1 MKFAKTLGM
10 RVLTWALV
18 IWIGTSFIFFIP
30 RMFPSDPV
38 EAMIAQM
45 TAKSGSM
52 EAAQKEALRSALR
65 KQFGLEGTLWEQY
78 TYFMWN
84 GVLHFNFGPSLMNY
98 PTACLDIIKTYLPYT
113 LMLSLT
119 GSILGWCV
127 GNVIGL
133 LAGFRP
139 NKRSSKI
146 METIA
151 ICIYPIPY
159 FIVAL
164 VIQIVFAFLL
174 GWFPIQA
181 TIMTNGTTGQW
192 FASLVR
198 SSFLP
203 LMSGLLV
210 GTGWWIISMKALSST
225 VASEDYVH
233 YARYRGMSEGRIGFA
248 YVFRNCI
255 LTQVTALAMQ
265 LGGAFNG
272 NLMVEIIYSY
282 PGVGKLVQNAILQS
296 DYNMIQATITISII
310 AIATCTLVAD
320 LVYPFID
327 PRIRYA

>member
-1 MKFAKTLGM
+1 MKFAKTLGF

-18 IWIGTSFIFFIP
+18 IWIGVSFIFFIP

-45 TAKSGSM
+45 TAKSGTM

-65 KQFGLEGTLWEQY
+65 KQFGLEGTLFEQY
-78 TYFMWN
+78 TYFLAH
-84 GVLHFNFGPSLMNY
+84 GLFQFDFGPSLMNY
-98 PTACLDIIKTYLPYT
+98 PTPVIDIIKLYLPYT
-113 LMLSLT
+113 LALSLT
-119 GSILGWCV
+119 GTILGWCV

-133 LAGFRP
+133 LAGFRQ
-139 NKRSSKI
+139 NKLSSKI

-174 GWFPIQA
+174 GWFPVQA
-181 TIMTNGTTGQW
+181 TILTNGTTAQW
-192 FASLVR
+192 FGSLVR
-198 SSFLP
+198 SSILP
-203 LMSGLLV
+203 LSAGLLV

-233 YARYRGMSEGRIGFA
+233 YARYRGLSEGRIGFT

-272 NLMVEIIYSY
+272 NLMVEIIFSY

-296 DYNMIQATITISII
+296 DYNMIQGTITISIV

-320 LVYPFID
+320 LIYPFID

>member
-1 MKFAKTLGM
+1 MKFAKTLGF

-18 IWIGTSFIFFIP
+18 IWIGVSFIFFIP

-65 KQFGLEGTLWEQY
+65 KQFGLEGSLWEQY
-78 TYFMWN
+78 TYFIAH
-84 GVLHFNFGPSLMNY
+84 GVFQFDFGPSLMNY
-98 PTACLDIIKTYLPYT
+98 PTPVIEIIGRYLPYT
-113 LMLSLT
+113 LILSLT
-119 GSILGWCV
+119 GTILGWV
-127 GNVIGL
+127 LGNVIGL
-133 LAGFRP
+133 LAGFRA

-164 VIQIVFAFLL
+164 VLQIVFAFLL
-174 GWFPIQA
+174 GWFPIQSNL
-181 TIMTNGTTGQW
+181 MTNGTTMDFIVSWIKG
-192 FASLVR
+192 
-198 SSFLP
+198 SSLP
-203 LMSGLLV
+203 LLAGLLV

-225 VASEDYVH
+225 VAAEDYVH
-233 YARYRGMSEGRIGFA
+233 YARYRGLSETRIGFA

-272 NLMVEIIYSY
+272 NLMVEIIFSY
-282 PGVGKLVQNAILQS
+282 PGVGRLVQNAILQS
-296 DYNMIQATITISII
+296 DYNMIQGTITISIV
-310 AIATCTLVAD
+310 AIATATLVAD
-320 LVYPFID
+320 LIYPFID